1 LSSLARPHASRAI
14 FLVDAGRSV
23 ANASDA
29 KTIRY
34 RVRPAV
40 PHEHLFEV
48 ECRFPASA
56 GPLDLWMPVWTP
68 GSYLV
73 REYAR
78 HVQGFEA
85 SDGEARRCAGAR
97 GQVQPGACT
106 RRAPGGGGPL
116 PRLLLDLTVRTN
128 HLEASHGYFNGAAL
142 FLTSEGAAR
151 AAVPARARPARGWR
165 ASCAL
170 PAEAGA
176 FSARDYDELIDSPVE
191 MGRHVRCSFT
201 AAGKP
206 HEIALWGDGA
216 ALDRAALAP
225 PTSRRSRETRRPS
238 SAACPSSAY
247 LFILHLTDKGR
258 GGLEHAAPAPA
269 RPALALRPAQ
279 ELRGPAGA
287 GRPRVLP
294 PLERQAHQ
302 AARLVPFD
310 YRRESYTTLLW
321 AMEGITSYYDTLVL
335 RRAGLIDAARYLA
348 RLGEVITTVESQ
360 PGRRAISLAEAS
372 RLAWIKHYRP
382 DENTPN
388 SGISYYA
395 KGEVVAALLDLE
407 LRRRSSGERSL
418 DDLMRLLF
426 ERYGDGKG
434 VPEDAWSGRP
444 RTSWEASSRLFDGAS
459 LADDADYGSF
469 AHVGWPSSVAQ
480 AQRQRQGRR
489 ARRRRG
495 RPGQALAG
503 RGAALGR
510 PRRRRHRAH
519 RLAGRQGGRL
529 RRRRDRRAR
538 RPAGDRLVAPRP
550 DRGAGA
556 GRHGDADALPAGP
569 TADGGRGPRAAPAT
583 RAAGEGPGRDPEH
596 APRTRRGSARSSE
609 LSARATGRREQ
620 TLPGPTRPSRHARPR
635 STPEAALAPL
645 GASLPGEGPVP
656 SLPCPYLAS
665 SHFRGAPD
673 RAPGAGGTPLKART
687 SSASPGT
694 ARP

>member
-1 LSSLARPHASRAI
+1 M
-14 FLVDAGRSV
+14 VDAGRSV

-29 KTIRY
+29 MTIRY

-85 SDGEARRCAGAR
+85 SDGEGAPLRWERADKCTWRVHAAGSPEVVARYR
-97 GQVQPGACT
+97 VYSF
-106 RRAPGGGGPL
+106 
-116 PRLLLDLTVRTN
+116 DLTVRTN

-142 FLTSEGAAR
+142 FLTSDALRGQPCLLELAL
-151 AAVPARARPARGWR
+151 PEGWR

-191 MGRHVRCSFT
+191 MGRHVPLQFT

-216 ALDRAALAP
+216 ALDRAALAADFQKIC
-225 PTSRRSRETRRPS
+225 ETE
-238 SAACPSSAY
+238 AALFGGLPFERY

-258 GGLEHAAPAPA
+258 GGLEHAASCTLLAP
-269 RPALALRPAQ
+269 RSALRPRRSYEDLLALVAH
-279 ELRGPAGA
+279 EYFHLWNVKRIK
-287 GRPRVLP
+287 PR
-294 PLERQAHQ
+294 A
-302 AARLVPFD
+302 LVPFD

-434 VPEDAWSGRP
+434 VPEDGVERAAADLVGGELS
-444 RTSWEASSRLFDGAS
+444 AFFDGAIRS
-459 LADDADYGSF
+459 TDELDYGSF
-469 AHVGWPSSVAQ
+469 AHVGL
-480 AQRQRQGRR
+480 
-489 ARRRRG
+489 
-495 RPGQALAG
+495 ALK
-503 RGAALGR
+503 
-510 PRRRRHRAH
+510 
-519 RLAGRQGGRL
+519 
-529 RRRRDRRAR
+529 R
-538 RPAGDRLVAPRP
+538 RPKRSANDKGGGPADGEAGPARPWLGVELRSGDRAVVATALTGSPAVK
-550 DRGAGA
+550 AGVY
-556 GRHGDADALPAGP
+556 ADDEIVAL
-569 TADGGRGPRAAPAT
+569 DGLRVT
-583 RAAGEGPGRDPEH
+583 
-596 APRTRRGSARSSE
+596 
-609 LSARATGRREQ
+609 
-620 TLPGPTRPSRHARPR
+620 
-635 STPEAALAPL
+635 
-645 GASLPGEGPVP
+645 
-656 SLPCPYLAS
+656 AS
-665 SHFRGAPD
+665 SLHDRIEE
-673 RAPGAGGTPLKART
+673 RAPGD
-687 SSASPGT
+687 T
-694 ARP
+694 ARLTLFRRDQLLTVDVALEPRPATACWLEKVQDATPEQRAAYEAWLGE